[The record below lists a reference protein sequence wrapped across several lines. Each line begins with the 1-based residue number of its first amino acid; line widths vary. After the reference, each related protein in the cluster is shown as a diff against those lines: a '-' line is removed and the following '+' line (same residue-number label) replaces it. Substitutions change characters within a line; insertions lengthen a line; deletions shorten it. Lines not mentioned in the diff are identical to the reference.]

1 MRVHTIG
8 FVTMLALA
16 LLVASRPAAAQPR
29 GTLPKVGV
37 LAMGGPPTSP
47 SSRGC
52 HMVFRQG
59 LHDLGY
65 VDGQTILFESRYA
78 EFQPERLPALA
89 AELIQLAP
97 DVLFTNG
104 TPAVQAARQATTTI
118 PIVVGTGH
126 LLREGLI
133 TNLAR
138 PGGNITGMTHHDD
151 ELEGKRLALLK
162 EAVPQIMHV
171 AILRGP
177 HESSWGR
184 ALPETFVVS
193 ARALGVELHLVEV
206 RTPDELEGAFATMAE
221 RRVDALIIGLDA
233 MLSTQYRRITELAVM
248 HRLPTMGSLQGFV
261 ARGGLL
267 EYRADTTAMCRRAAT
282 YVDKILKGAKPGELP
297 VERTDT
303 FSLVVNLK
311 TAAAL
316 GLTLSPI
323 FLFQADEVLK

>member
-1 MRVHTIG
+1 MRGHTIDL
-8 FVTMLALA
+8 VTMLALA
-16 LLVASRPAAAQPR
+16 LLVASPPAAAQPH

-37 LAMGGPPTSP
+37 LVMGGPPTSP
-47 SSRGC
+47 SPRGC
-52 HMVFRQG
+52 IRQS

-65 VDGQTILFESRYA
+65 VEGQTILFEYRYA
-78 EFQPERLPALA
+78 KFQPERLPALA
-89 AELIQLAP
+89 AELVQLAP
-97 DVLFTNG
+97 DVLFTSG
-104 TPAVQAARQATTTI
+104 TPAVRALHQATTTI
-118 PIVVGTGH
+118 PIVVRTGH

-138 PGGNITGMTHHDD
+138 PGGNITGMTYHDD

-162 EAVPQIMHV
+162 EAVPQIMRV

-193 ARALGVELHLVEV
+193 ARALGIELHLMEV

-221 RRVDALIIGLDA
+221 RRVDALAIGVDTMFIA
-233 MLSTQYRRITELAVM
+233 HYHRIAELAVT
-248 HRLPTMGSLQGFV
+248 HRLPTIAAFEGFV

-267 EYRADTTAMCRRAAT
+267 EYPPDTAAMCRRAAT
-282 YVDKILKGAKPGELP
+282 YVDKILKGAKVGELP
-297 VERTDT
+297 VERADT
-303 FSLVVNLK
+303 FSLRVNLK

-316 GLTLSPI
+316 GLALSPT
-323 FLFQADEVLK
+323 FLFQVDEVIK